1 MSHVAARLRLLNE
14 RIISC
19 RRCPRLTEY
28 RVRVAENPPR
38 RFRGQSYWA
47 KPLPGFGDPL
57 ARVLAVGLAPAAHG
71 GNRTGRMFTGD
82 SAGNTLMK
90 ALHATGFSNQPYS
103 LSLDDGLQLRD
114 IYLTAVVR
122 CPPPANKPLPEEIR
136 NCSEYLLE
144 ELKILPNIR
153 VIVALGGIAYTV
165 TLRILRE
172 NGVNVG
178 RPMPRFRH
186 GLLLRPSGEFMGRKP
201 PLILASYHPSRQNTQ
216 TGRLTQQMLNQ
227 VFEKARNLAET
238 I

>member
-1 MSHVAARLRLLNE
+1 MVVDGLRLLNE

-19 RRCPRLTEY
+19 KRCPRLVEY

-38 RFRGQSYWA
+38 RFRGQNYWA

-90 ALHATGFSNQPYS
+90 ALHATGFANQPYS
-103 LSLDDGLQLRD
+103 LSLDDGLQLKD

-144 ELKILPNIR
+144 ELRILPNIK
-153 VIVALGGIAYTV
+153 VIVTLGGIAYTT
-165 TLRILRE
+165 TLRILRKS
-172 NGVNVG
+172 GVNVG
-178 RPMPRFRH
+178 KPAPKFKH
-186 GLLLRPSGEFMGRKP
+186 GLLLNPSGEFLGRKP
-201 PLILASYHPSRQNTQ
+201 PIILASYHPSRQNTQ
-216 TGRLTQQMLNQ
+216 TGRLTQGMLNNI
-227 VFEKARNLAET
+227 FKKARIIAEKD
-238 I
+238 